1 MFFLMNSFLIII
13 SLLIVFVKQFQINL
27 NIKLMEILLAFMQS
41 DLERF
46 LISLGIV
53 ILLAIAIRLFIG
65 KSNVDNKK
73 SKEEDDKW
81 GLKS

>member
-1 MFFLMNSFLIII
+1 
-13 SLLIVFVKQFQINL
+13 
-27 NIKLMEILLAFMQS
+27 METLLAFMQS

-53 ILLAIAIRLFIG
+53 IILVIAIRLFIG